1 MLGVKFICFGC
12 WLRCDVGSS
21 GETVNDSISGRCL
34 TAHGAPCTST
44 WCPLVSP
51 DSLLAGALPPGTPLH
66 PGALPPAPA
75 EQPLS
80 HTPALISFS
89 MTHPHPLCVDLC
101 ISHKHSYCIFIHT
114 SKAGNVCNCALI
126 HLSVAINILRLSR
139 TMSDHPR
146 LLVITNHYRL

>member
-1 MLGVKFICFGC
+1 MPGVKFICFGC

-89 MTHPHPLCVDLC
+89 MTHPHPQCVDLC
-101 ISHKHSYCIFIHT
+101 ISYKHSPHPIFTQT
-114 SKAGNVCNCALI
+114 SKTFAIASRALI
-126 HLSVAINILRLSR
+126 HLGCNQHSPFESGDV
-139 TMSDHPR
+139 
-146 LLVITNHYRL
+146 